1 MGTKLTLG
9 DGGWIIDRSSR
20 ARSHRLA
27 NDPHGPRFDWWTMEI
42 GLDERANDEQTAAL
56 GAIFG
61 GAEGAPMAAFAPL
74 VGKHLGVKKV
84 PIKYAINGKTRSTEI
99 PSIVNMG

>member
-27 NDPHGPRFDWWTMEI
+27 NDPHDPRLGWWTIEI
-42 GLDERANDEQTAAL
+42 GLGWSLSVVQQ
-56 GAIFG
+56 G
-61 GAEGAPMAAFAPL
+61 GN
-74 VGKHLGVKKV
+74 
-84 PIKYAINGKTRSTEI
+84 NGRSNQLE
-99 PSIVNMG
+99 SVRRLF